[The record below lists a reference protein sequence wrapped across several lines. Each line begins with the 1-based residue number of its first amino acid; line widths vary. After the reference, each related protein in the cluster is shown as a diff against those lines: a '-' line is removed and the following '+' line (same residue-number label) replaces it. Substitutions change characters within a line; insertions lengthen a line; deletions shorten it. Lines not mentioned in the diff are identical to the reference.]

1 MTMMNFKSERLN
13 KKGTERRLKGMTT
26 YSLLV
31 RSEDKSRGIF
41 EIAIYLLV
49 ALSVVVSILQF
60 AQQTSRLPVDESHR
74 PAAIA
79 VADQGSDQ
87 S

>member
-1 MTMMNFKSERLN
+1 MNFKTERLN
-13 KKGTERRLKGMTT
+13 KKGTERRLKDMTT

-31 RSEDKSRGIF
+31 RSEDRRRGIF

-49 ALSVVVSILQF
+49 AISVVVSIWQF
-60 AQQTSRLPVDESHR
+60 AQQTDRLQLDEQQR

-79 VADQGSDQ
+79 IADPGPAQ